1 MMNTEYDKEYV
12 FDIDAYLVENYPT
25 MNQVTR
31 RSICSLSINDWIDD
45 EGVIE
50 YIDAC
55 VADYAK
61 NKLQLNKLEEEED
74 DKEDENCVGG

>member
-12 FDIDAYLVENYPT
+12 FDIDAYLIENYPT

-31 RSICSLSINDWIDD
+31 RSICSLSFNDSIED

-50 YIDAC
+50 YVDAC
-55 VADYAK
+55 VSDYAMG
-61 NKLQLNKLEEEED
+61 KLQLKKKEEED
-74 DKEDENCVGG
+74 DEEDEDCVGG